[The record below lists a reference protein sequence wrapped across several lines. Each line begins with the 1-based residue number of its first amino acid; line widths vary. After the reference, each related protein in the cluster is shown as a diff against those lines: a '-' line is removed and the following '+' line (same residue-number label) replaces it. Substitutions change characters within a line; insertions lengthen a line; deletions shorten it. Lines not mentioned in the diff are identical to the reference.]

1 MSYYNNTFKRRKIIA
16 GAKGTKPSFLMPPD
30 GAFSKVGYQL
40 YRALDLICEGPI
52 AGLTDQNGK
61 ILDGD
66 RALKNFSSDAN
77 SLGSSTNGIDK
88 GIYFDDKPL
97 RSQINDSN
105 HSKYNLE
112 LKTGTEFQTR
122 SDVFPNATRMQKISV
137 PILGPYSMSVGG
149 NEGARHG
156 SGSQDIRYEG
166 TSARNFVSWQRYYP
180 KERLAKPFKYENRDR
195 NITEVVIGI
204 QIDQLSDT
212 KSKSSKSENKSG
224 RSKMGTPLKETV
236 SLYVE
241 VGKVD
246 KNNVE
251 TKGPSLT
258 FTTRSRGGV
267 LINKSAGRITIT
279 GIVTAAY
286 TLSLEDITLPE
297 LDDDDLYSFVHIHK
311 EQYETVS
318 NLVKRSIGVG
328 TITEICGLE
337 FTYPSSCYVASQID
351 SKYFPQ
357 VPARTFRLKGKKIL
371 IPSNYNPI
379 NVNGSDRRFS
389 YDTSTRQNV
398 IYSGPW
404 DGTFKFEWSDN
415 PAWIYYDLL
424 VNTRYGIG
432 SHLRDIEVVDKWTLY
447 ELGMY
452 CDAVTMNDGS
462 KTTNDYGGPGR
473 FIGLDDGFGGLEPR
487 FSCNIMIKDQAS
499 AFEALQDLGRSFR
512 AMTYFNNSSVSVKI
526 DKPYFFEDFNR
537 DQAFET
543 SVGGAT
549 APPKDLKFSPHLV
562 FNNLNVRDG
571 SFAYADVDKSTKLTA
586 VEVVFLDRRKNFRN
600 STVYEEDQEG
610 IKHVGINYKQI
621 EGIGVT
627 SRAQA
632 SRLAKYIL
640 FESLN
645 TTETVSFGAGL
656 EGLLLEPGDIIK
668 VDDEMRNFTRNFGTV
683 LGASGETTY
692 YNPDMKTAS
701 ESGKGPTALIVEP
714 AINSDQLDYITGG
727 NIHIYNPIGKS
738 GIEDFY
744 TNPSSDNDLYK
755 EIHNP
760 QIISLKIKEGGS
772 GVSYDIVDSGVAIY
786 IDGLYD
792 FTNGPNNSQW
802 YVNKD
807 VNIKHGSRYSLDASG
822 RSPNYYRVISVEE
835 DKKQGFNV
843 SATIH
848 HTGKFKFVEENT
860 SFDLDGDTFQPD
872 LLITEIAKPDSPKS
886 ITTGAFIQNID
897 NTLSLPITIEAP
909 DLRKPEKYIIF
920 LEEPNS
926 NIIVSEIFRSTASTF
941 TDYTLSGTAAIDQF
955 GDYQINIFSENV
967 NPSKSRNFIAESLSF
982 TTATSD
988 FSVQPSDSF
997 VDYKNISINTDYP
1010 SNFNESFNTG
1020 DAYNS
1025 FKEGDP
1031 ETNAVFNLIFED
1043 LFGQEGVE
1051 ATSSVSGQTINLRG
1065 SDDQLIQSGFKSLSN
1080 ETSFTVLN
1088 QELDMAF
1095 GYTGDNRYRMP
1106 PTLEFEAGVFDL
1118 QQSQTS
1124 VSKTFDQA
1132 FTETPA
1138 VFIQQV
1144 VDDSFNKLYK
1154 KLGRDDAQ
1162 NSLFSVYNNSDSD
1175 TKYSYIASKV
1185 GLFSIDA
1192 NTKKV
1197 DIEFVT
1203 KDNTSGYQYV
1213 GFQQEFVSTPNVC
1226 IQLQKPDLINNK
1238 NISETCVTGVSTS
1251 GFFFASFEDDGVP
1264 SSGTGQYAYIALNE
1278 ESFNTATDS
1287 DLPVL
1292 SLNYTTTGVQ
1302 NFQFDSDTVLEP
1314 FNGTNNAGLRF
1325 NHNNYSVLAQRSG
1338 NNTVLNNRF
1347 FAVHRTGDNNK
1358 VFQHNL
1364 DTGLEP
1370 GLRSQSSQGELNH
1383 ILVTG
1388 SNLSIDT
1395 GNFTLASW
1403 VKFDPNLDGKQYL
1416 LESHKNGTGVAW
1428 FQSGDGKNYINLNG
1442 TDFLAATGATTLN
1455 DGNLHFLQ
1463 IVVDRENGLTGYLDD
1478 ASNFNVNTSI
1488 TGLRDESF
1496 ITEFSVAGVGTG
1508 ISGNTNTF
1516 DGNYTGSSPLFQ
1528 NINTSGLRLT
1538 LTGTKWILTDEDP
1551 ASPSHGQVAWEG
1563 GNNVNYPW
1571 NVASWTGVD
1580 ALGTSS
1586 APSFSALS
1594 PFVGTSLDSTT
1605 GFKLLGN
1612 SELAGEALTS
1622 GHINKYFALIGEA
1635 TKGNYVS
1642 NPIAFLNLFSGDANT
1657 KFIFDTNT
1665 FPTLTDASQNTIIN
1679 TVGNIERSD
1688 DFMNNNI
1695 TSNFN
1700 FIQVGT
1706 TGIL

>member
-16 GAKGTKPSFLMPPD
+16 GAKGTKPSFLMPPN

-122 SDVFPNATRMQKISV
+122 SNLFPNATRMQKISV

-156 SGSQDIRYEG
+156 SGSQDIRTEG
-166 TSARNFVSWQRYYP
+166 TNPRDFVSWQNYYP
-180 KERLAKPFKYENRDR
+180 KETLAKPFKYENRDR
-195 NITEVVIGI
+195 NITEVVIGV

-212 KSKSSKSENKSG
+212 KSKSSKSENKAG
-224 RSKMGTPLKETV
+224 KSKMGTPLKETV

-246 KNNVE
+246 KNNAE
-251 TKGPSLT
+251 TKSSAS

-267 LINKSAGRITIT
+267 SINKSAGRITIT

-286 TLSLEDITLPE
+286 TLSLEDIILPE
-297 LDDDDLYSFVHIHK
+297 LDDDDLYNFVHIYK

-328 TITEICGLE
+328 TVTEICGLQ

-371 IPSNYNPI
+371 IPSNYSPI

-872 LLITEIAKPDSPKS
+872 LLITEVAKPDSPKS

-1025 FKEGDP
+1025 FKEGNP

-1154 KLGRDDAQ
+1154 KLGRDDTQ

-1213 GFQQEFVSTPNVC
+1213 GFQQEFVSVR
-1226 IQLQKPDLINNK
+1226 LMF
-1238 NISETCVTGVSTS
+1238 V
-1251 GFFFASFEDDGVP
+1251 
-1264 SSGTGQYAYIALNE
+1264 Y
-1278 ESFNTATDS
+1278 
-1287 DLPVL
+1287 
-1292 SLNYTTTGVQ
+1292 NY
-1302 NFQFDSDTVLEP
+1302 
-1314 FNGTNNAGLRF
+1314 
-1325 NHNNYSVLAQRSG
+1325 
-1338 NNTVLNNRF
+1338 
-1347 FAVHRTGDNNK
+1347 K
-1358 VFQHNL
+1358 
-1364 DTGLEP
+1364 
-1370 GLRSQSSQGELNH
+1370 
-1383 ILVTG
+1383 
-1388 SNLSIDT
+1388 
-1395 GNFTLASW
+1395 
-1403 VKFDPNLDGKQYL
+1403 
-1416 LESHKNGTGVAW
+1416 
-1428 FQSGDGKNYINLNG
+1428 
-1442 TDFLAATGATTLN
+1442 
-1455 DGNLHFLQ
+1455 
-1463 IVVDRENGLTGYLDD
+1463 
-1478 ASNFNVNTSI
+1478 
-1488 TGLRDESF
+1488 
-1496 ITEFSVAGVGTG
+1496 
-1508 ISGNTNTF
+1508 
-1516 DGNYTGSSPLFQ
+1516 
-1528 NINTSGLRLT
+1528 
-1538 LTGTKWILTDEDP
+1538 
-1551 ASPSHGQVAWEG
+1551 
-1563 GNNVNYPW
+1563 
-1571 NVASWTGVD
+1571 
-1580 ALGTSS
+1580 
-1586 APSFSALS
+1586 
-1594 PFVGTSLDSTT
+1594 
-1605 GFKLLGN
+1605 
-1612 SELAGEALTS
+1612 
-1622 GHINKYFALIGEA
+1622 
-1635 TKGNYVS
+1635 
-1642 NPIAFLNLFSGDANT
+1642 NPI
-1657 KFIFDTNT
+1657 
-1665 FPTLTDASQNTIIN
+1665 
-1679 TVGNIERSD
+1679 
-1688 DFMNNNI
+1688 
-1695 TSNFN
+1695 
-1700 FIQVGT
+1700 
-1706 TGIL
+1706 